1 MTTKALIGLEVHAQ
15 LLTES
20 KMFCG
25 CPTDFGA
32 PPNTHVCP
40 VCTAQPGVLPVPNQR
55 AVDMVVRTGLAL
67 HCDIAPHSVFAR
79 KNYYY
84 PDLPKNYQISQ
95 YELPLCENGYVLID
109 TDSGPKKIRV
119 RRVHLEED
127 TGKNIHGGAG
137 AASRIDF
144 NRCGVPL
151 MEIVSEPDLASADEC
166 RAYLQ
171 KLQLILRWMGVCDG
185 NMEEG
190 SMRCEPTVN
199 VIEPEGDGKT
209 ALVEIKNLAS
219 FRAVHQAVDFEIER
233 HTKALTGGDETIRE
247 TRRWLQAE
255 GRTETMRSKE
265 EAHDYRYFPEPDLM
279 PLAVDE
285 AMMSRIGEEMPEG
298 PDAVR
303 ERFVSELGLSEYD
316 ATVMTQSVEFSA
328 FFEEAA
334 AEAGDAKA
342 VANWMQSDFAR
353 LLNETGTPLAEAKV
367 TPARLAEL
375 VKLIA
380 DGTIS
385 SKMGKDV
392 FEAMFESGQAPSKI
406 VEAKG
411 MSQISDASALEPIIE
426 RAIAENPDA
435 VEKFKSGKR
444 KALGALVGQVM
455 KETKGQANPAVVNQ
469 LLSQMLD
476 N

>member
-1 MTTKALIGLEVHAQ
+1 
-15 LLTES
+15 
-20 KMFCG
+20 
-25 CPTDFGA
+25 
-32 PPNTHVCP
+32 
-40 VCTAQPGVLPVPNQR
+40 
-55 AVDMVVRTGLAL
+55 
-67 HCDIAPHSVFAR
+67 
-79 KNYYY
+79 
-84 PDLPKNYQISQ
+84 
-95 YELPLCENGYVLID
+95 
-109 TDSGPKKIRV
+109 
-119 RRVHLEED
+119 
-127 TGKNIHGGAG
+127 
-137 AASRIDF
+137 
-144 NRCGVPL
+144 
-151 MEIVSEPDLASADEC
+151 
-166 RAYLQ
+166 
-171 KLQLILRWMGVCDG
+171 
-185 NMEEG
+185 
-190 SMRCEPTVN
+190 MRCEPTVN